1 MRDYNK
7 TIPEEMS
14 KLSKRHHALD
24 SRSIINIKQEKGKEK
39 HT

>member
-1 MRDYNK
+1 MREYNK
-7 TIPEEMS
+7 VILEEMS

-24 SRSIINIKQEKGKEK
+24 SRSTKNLKQEKGKEN